1 MAFINKH
8 RKWRDEIRA
17 KFTAETG
24 LDYTDPSFEVWLVEN
39 GYLVQQ

>member
-1 MAFINKH
+1 MGFTYKH
-8 RKWRDEIRA
+8 CKKRDEIRA